1 MNGKDIAILYRFRVF
16 NSIWSACF
24 LLLWSTVVWAAVPD
38 TPTIMVRDITQ
49 EVIRVLQTHEGQ
61 PFTPAVQQQI
71 ADIVLPHIDFVTMS
85 RFVMSQYWSQ
95 MTPAQQDE
103 FVQLFKEQLV
113 HTYMIAFSHYSGQT
127 VQILSSRQI
136 YRHPDIVQVNTKIRQ
151 TNGLANI
158 PVTYAFLQERSGWK
172 IYDVFIDGVC
182 MNLTYRNT
190 YGQTVAHKGIA
201 SFLQDLS
208 KKERPWN
215 KGQ

>member
-1 MNGKDIAILYRFRVF
+1 MNDKDIATLYRFRVF
-16 NSIWSACF
+16 SRIWSACF

-38 TPTIMVRDITQ
+38 TPTIIVRDITQ
-49 EVIRVLQTHEGQ
+49 EVIHVLQTHEGR

-71 ADIVLPHIDFVTMS
+71 ADIVLPHIDFMTMS
-85 RFVMSQYWSQ
+85 RFVMSQYGSR

-103 FVQLFKEQLV
+103 FVRLFKEQLV

-136 YRHPDIVQVNTKIRQ
+136 YQHPDIVQVNTTILQ

-190 YGQTVAHKGIA
+190 YGQTVAREGIA
-201 SFLQDLS
+201 NFLQDLS

-215 KGQ
+215 RGQ